1 MRYRGDMTIPFD
13 THAFVKKLTPAGVSE
28 AQAEVHA
35 EALGEL
41 VIERL
46 ATREDI
52 AALKDEL
59 RALEERLEARIGTLE
74 ARIGTLVTKEELK
87 DLELRLTLRFGAM
100 LAAAVAV
107 IAALVKLL

>member
-1 MRYRGDMTIPFD
+1 MGYRGGMRIPFD
-13 THAFVKKLTPAGVSE
+13 THAFVKKLTAAGVSE

-46 ATREDI
+46 ATRDDI

-59 RALEERLEARIGTLE
+59 RALEERLEARFGTL
-74 ARIGTLVTKEELK
+74 ATKEELK

>member
-1 MRYRGDMTIPFD
+1 MRSSIPFD
-13 THAFVKKLTPAGVSE
+13 THAFVKELIAAGVPE

-35 EALGEL
+35 RVLGEM
-41 VIERL
+41 VVEHF
-46 ATREDI
+46 ATKDDIARVREDI
-52 AALKDEL
+52 DRVREDIGRVREDIGRVRDGL
-59 RALEERLEARIGTLE
+59 RAYA
-74 ARIGTLVTKEELK
+74 TKEDLK